1 MKKALVWVL
10 SAVAIAGVATSLS
23 AQSPKKGRPM
33 AAAGAPETV
42 VYDAASAMAFLAS
55 TAGEWTDKDSN
66 YDIGG
71 PVTIKTKAAGSAVFI
86 NYEQGKPTEMETVF
100 HMDGEGK
107 LLLTHYCAAQNAPLL
122 QFQKSDKPGE
132 LKFVFL
138 GGTNFDPQEDHHFHD
153 QTLQIVDR
161 NTIEQRTT
169 TWHRGKPSGKELIA
183 VLHRQSGSG
192 TSTK

>member
-1 MKKALVWVL
+1 MKKALAWAV
-10 SAVAIAGVATSLS
+10 SAILVAAAGTGLT
-23 AQSPKKGRPM
+23 AQSARKGQPK

-55 TAGEWTDKDSN
+55 TAGEWVDKDSN

-100 HMDGEGK
+100 HMDGDGK
-107 LLLTHYCAAQNAPLL
+107 LILTHYCAAQNAPVL
-122 QFQKSDKPGE
+122 QFQKSNKPGE
-132 LKFVFL
+132 LKFVFV
-138 GGTNFDPQEDHHFHD
+138 GGTNFDPQVDHHFHD
-153 QTLQIVDR
+153 QTLQIIDR

-169 TWHRGKPSGKELIA
+169 TWHRGKPAGKDLIA
-183 VLHRQSGSG
+183 VLHRQPASG